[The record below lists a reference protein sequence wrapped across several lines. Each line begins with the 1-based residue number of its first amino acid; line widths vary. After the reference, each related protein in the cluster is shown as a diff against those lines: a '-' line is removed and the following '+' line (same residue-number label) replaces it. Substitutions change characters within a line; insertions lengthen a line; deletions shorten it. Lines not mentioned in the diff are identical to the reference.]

1 MKLSARVQK
10 ISESIT
16 LKLNAKAVDLAAQ
29 GKKVYNLTAGQL
41 PFRPMNSFV
50 DLIRSESDF
59 IKSFQYSPV
68 AGYPELKKKI
78 IENFQETRGVNLS
91 SVGEGTEFDVVV
103 SNGGKHC
110 LTNIFGALLDHGDEV
125 IMFSPYWVSYPEM
138 VKFCGANPVIVETS
152 PFDVFIP
159 SLEEFERKI
168 TDKTKIVVVNS
179 PNNPTGTHYRDD
191 WMQAFADIMVK
202 YPEITIISDEIYYQ
216 LYYYD
221 PKPTYFYQHRPEL
234 LERTVIVDGI
244 SKTLASTGLR
254 IGYTIAPKTLTKAIN
269 TLQGQTTSG
278 ANSLVQRALT
288 QFDFNQIPVF
298 LEPIKK
304 HLRANAEI
312 LGEALSDHKLG
323 HVWYQPTSAFYY
335 LIDFSQT
342 PVIEKYKAKEE
353 KEDYSYD
360 ICEELLEEYG
370 IAMVPGVA
378 FGSPNTARLS
388 LVSEKEPFKEAIDI
402 IMKFL
407 LETDSNS

>member
-1 MKLSARVQK
+1 MQLSDRVQK

-16 LKLNAKAVDLAAQ
+16 LKLNAKAVQLASE

-41 PFRPMNSFV
+41 PFRPMSGFV

-68 AGYPELKKKI
+68 PGFPELKKKVLD
-78 IENFQETRGVNLS
+78 NFQETRGVDLKKA
-91 SVGEGTEFDVVV
+91 VEGVEFDTVI

-110 LTNIFGALLDHGDEV
+110 LTNVFGALLNHGDEV

-138 VKFCGANPVIVETS
+138 VKFCGAKPVIVETS

-168 TDKTKIVVVNS
+168 TDKTKIVVINS

-191 WMQAFADIMVK
+191 WMEAFAELMVK
-202 YPEITIISDEIYYQ
+202 YPDITIISDEIYYQ
-216 LYYYD
+216 LYFYD
-221 PKPTYFYQHRPEL
+221 PKPTYFYHHRPEL
-234 LERTVIVDGI
+234 LARTVIVDGI

-254 IGYTIAPKTLTKAIN
+254 IGYTIAPTALTSALN
-269 TLQGQTTSG
+269 VLQGQTTSG
-278 ANSLVQRALT
+278 ANSLVQRALS

-304 HLRANAEI
+304 HLRGNAEI
-312 LGEALSDHKLG
+312 LGEAFSDHKLG

-335 LIDFSQT
+335 LIDFSQA
-342 PVIEKYKAKEE
+342 PVIERFKAQESKD
-353 KEDYSYD
+353 DYSYE
-360 ICEELLEEYG
+360 ICEELLSEHG

-388 LVSEKEPFKEAIDI
+388 LVSEKEPFKEAVDI
-402 IMKFL
+402 LMKFL
-407 LETDSNS
+407 LSD

>member
-1 MKLSARVQK
+1 MELSDRVQK

-16 LKLNAKAVDLAAQ
+16 LKLNAKAVQLASE

-41 PFRPMNSFV
+41 PFRPMSSFV

-59 IKSFQYSPV
+59 LKSFQYSPV
-68 AGYPELKKKI
+68 AGFPELKKKVI
-78 IENFQETRGVNLS
+78 DNFQETRGIDLEKATNGV
-91 SVGEGTEFDVVV
+91 EFDAVI

-110 LTNIFGALLDHGDEV
+110 LTNVFGALLNHGDEV
-125 IMFSPYWVSYPEM
+125 LMFSPYWVSYPEM
-138 VKFCGANPVIVETS
+138 VKFCGANPVVVETS

-168 TDKTKIVVVNS
+168 TDKTKIVVINS

-191 WMQAFADIMVK
+191 WMAAFAEVMVK
-202 YPEITIISDEIYYQ
+202 YPNIAIISDEIYYQ

-221 PKPTYFYQHRPEL
+221 PKPTYFYHHRPEL
-234 LERTVIVDGI
+234 LERTIIVDGI

-254 IGYTIAPKTLTKAIN
+254 IGYTIAPKKLTKALNI
-269 TLQGQTTSG
+269 LQGQTTSG
-278 ANSLVQRALT
+278 ANSLVQRALS

-304 HLRANAEI
+304 HLRTNAEI
-312 LGEALSDHKLG
+312 LGEAFSDHKLG

-335 LIDFSQT
+335 LIDFSQA
-342 PVIEKYKAKEE
+342 PVIEKFKEQE
-353 KEDYSYD
+353 SKDDYSFE
-360 ICEELLEEYG
+360 ICEVLLSEHG

-388 LVSEKEPFKEAIDI
+388 LVSEKEPFKEAVDI
-402 IMKFL
+402 LMKFL
-407 LETDSNS
+407 LSD